1 MTSKKVTV
9 DLSFKSYVLAV
20 LVLLSILFFQ
30 NILGILILVFVSF
43 LITVA
48 VVPFVDFLE
57 KKRIPRGLSTFI
69 ILLLIFSSIITL
81 AVSMISP
88 LINQTI
94 SFLQQLPPLIERLAP
109 YNIDLSSA
117 LTPQLTSAPG
127 NVIRLAAGTFSSL
140 LALFTVIV
148 ISYYLVAERS
158 HLKTRLESWF
168 DAARAKRYLH
178 SVEELEKRLGSWV
191 RGQIFLMFLV
201 GFLSYVGFVMIGLPS
216 AVPLAV
222 IAGVLELLPNVGPT
236 VAAIPAVIVG
246 FSISPTHGFLA
257 LGLTVLIQQLEN
269 NLFVPKIMQHATGLH
284 PVATILV
291 LMIGYRL
298 GGPLLAVLA
307 LPLVLSLLLVI
318 SHLHTPASKESLG
331 EEIKEEI
338 KKDLSL

>member
-1 MTSKKVTV
+1 MSSKKITV
-9 DLSFKSYVLAV
+9 DLSFRSYILAV
-20 LVLLSILFFQ
+20 IVLLSILFFQ

-43 LITVA
+43 LIAVA
-48 VVPFVDFLE
+48 VVPFVDFLGR
-57 KKRIPRGLSTFI
+57 KHIPRGLSTLI
-69 ILLLIFSSIITL
+69 ILLLIFSGLITL

-88 LINQTI
+88 LISQTI
-94 SFLQQLPPLIERLAP
+94 GFLQQLPPLIERLAP
-109 YNIDLSSA
+109 YNIDLSGA
-117 LTPQLTSAPG
+117 LTPQITSVPG
-127 NVIRLAAGTFSSL
+127 NVLKLAAGTFSSL

-201 GFLSYVGFVMIGLPS
+201 GFLSYIGFVLIGLPS

-236 VAAIPAVIVG
+236 VAAVPAVIVG
-246 FSISPTHGFLA
+246 FSISPTHGLLA
-257 LGLTVLIQQLEN
+257 LGLTILIQQLEN
-269 NLFVPKIMQHATGLH
+269 NVFVPKIMQHATGLH

-318 SHLHTPASKESLG
+318 SHLHTPTKEGLG